1 MALSG
6 TITGAY
12 RGYTLQ
18 ANWTAT
24 QDISGNYSDI
34 TIRHVLVIGSAY
46 SLHISSRS
54 NTCTVDGA
62 AQNYT
67 SPAINQKGGS
77 VTLGT
82 TTYRVNHNAD
92 GSKTCTISDVFNVNA
107 TIDGSPVSSIT
118 ASGSITLD
126 NIPRQATITSAT
138 DFTDTGTPS
147 LVYSNAGGFAA
158 DAYLEFAPVGSGTQI
173 MRRNAITGKSGTY
186 TFALT
191 DAEREMLRAAC
202 TGVSMPVRYV
212 LRTFIDGQEYYS
224 WLDRTMSM
232 SDAAPILGAVSYK
245 DANATTVA
253 VTGDN
258 QLIVQRQSD
267 LQVTF
272 DAATGQKGAT
282 ITEYAATFA
291 GVTKTASSVVALDL
305 GKVDVSS
312 DMPLTFSVTDSRG
325 LKTSTI
331 INVKAEAWWEPTS
344 TVTLARKN
352 NFEPETHITAN
363 AWYASLDGKNDVTI
377 TAKYRKAGSSD
388 SWATIT
394 LANGVESTVTCE
406 RDYAYEWQ
414 ITTADKLGSTTQSLT
429 LGRGIPTFF
438 IDTAKSSVGVN
449 CFPTSSGVLQLG
461 ENAFLTAQGAY
472 PVGSIYLSVNDTNP
486 ATLFGGAW
494 ERISQGRFL
503 LGAGSNA
510 ANSTDYWGSYA
521 AGAENFPAGEMG
533 GEVTHTLTVAEMPSH
548 THPERLEWSNTA
560 GWGVTGTGQGANA
573 VVDQGSVTGS
583 TGGGKPHNNMP
594 PYLVCYM
601 WARIG

>member
-6 TITGAY
+6 TITGVY

-18 ANWTAT
+18 ANWAAV
-24 QDISGNYSDI
+24 QDISGNCSDI

-77 VTLGT
+77 AALGT
-82 TTYRVNHNAD
+82 TTHRVNHNAD

-107 TIDGSPVSSIT
+107 TIDGSQVSSIT

-147 LVYSNAGGFAA
+147 LQYSDAGGFTA
-158 DAYLEFAPVGSGTQI
+158 DAYLGFAPVGSGTQI
-173 MRRNAITGKSGTY
+173 MRKGAITGKSGTY
-186 TFALT
+186 TFDLT
-191 DAEREMLRAAC
+191 DAERETLRAAC

-212 LRTFIDGQEYYS
+212 LRTFIGGQEYYS

-232 SDAAPILGAVSYK
+232 SDAAPILGSVTYA
-245 DANATTVA
+245 DANAATVA

-258 QLIVQRQSD
+258 QVIVQRQSA

-272 DAATGQKGAT
+272 GAATAQKGAT
-282 ITEYAATFA
+282 IVEYSATFA

-312 DMPLTFSVTDSRG
+312 DVPLVFSVTDSRG
-325 LKTSTI
+325 LKTSTTLT
-331 INVKAEAWWEPTS
+331 VKVESWGEPTS
-344 TVTLARKN
+344 TVALARKN
-352 NFEPETHITAN
+352 NFEPETHVTAI
-363 AWYASLDGKNDVTI
+363 AWCASLDGNNEVSI
-377 TAKYRKAGSSD
+377 SAKYRKAGSSD
-388 SWATIT
+388 DWSTVA

-414 ITTADKLGSTTQSLT
+414 VVTADKLGSTTQSLT

-449 CFPTSSGVLQLG
+449 CLPASSGVLQLG
-461 ENAFLTAQGAY
+461 DNAFLTAAGAY
-472 PVGSIYLSVNDTNP
+472 PVGSIYSSVTDTDP
-486 ATLFGGAW
+486 ATLFGGTW
-494 ERISQGRFL
+494 ERIGGRFL
-503 LGAGSNA
+503 LGADD
-510 ANSTDYWGSYA
+510 TY
-521 AGAENFPAGEMG
+521 PA
-533 GEVTHTLTVAEMPSH
+533 
-548 THPERLEWSNTA
+548 
-560 GWGVTGTGQGANA
+560 
-573 VVDQGSVTGS
+573 GS
-583 TGGGKPHNNMP
+583 TGGEAEHTSTIDEMPEHNHGLDNYNASGKAHNNMP
-594 PYLVCYM
+594 PYLAVYM
-601 WARIG
+601 FKRVS

>member
-6 TITGAY
+6 QITGVY

-18 ANWTAT
+18 ANWSAT
-24 QDISGNYSDI
+24 QNISGNYSDI

-46 SLHISSRS
+46 SLNIGSRS
-54 NTCTVDGA
+54 NSCTVDGA
-62 AQNYT
+62 AQSYS

-82 TTYRVNHNAD
+82 TTHRVNHNAD
-92 GSKTCTISDVFNVNA
+92 GSKTCAINDVFNINA
-107 TIDGSPVSSIT
+107 TLDGGKVSSIT

-126 NIPRQATITSAT
+126 NIQRQATITTAN

-147 LVYSNAGGFAA
+147 LQYSNAGGFTA

-186 TFALT
+186 NFALT
-191 DAEREMLRAAC
+191 DAERETLRAAC
-202 TGVSMPVRYV
+202 TGVSMPVRYA
-212 LRTFIDGQEYYS
+212 LRTIIGGQEYYS
-224 WLDRTMSM
+224 TLDRTMSM
-232 SDAAPILGAVSYK
+232 SDSAPILGAVSYK
-245 DANATTVA
+245 DANTATVA
-253 VTGDN
+253 LTGDD
-258 QLIVQRQSD
+258 QVIVQRQSD
-267 LQVTF
+267 LQVSF
-272 DAATGQKGAT
+272 GAATPQKGAT
-282 ITEYAATFA
+282 IASYEATFA
-291 GVTKTASSVVALDL
+291 GVTKTASSAGTLDL
-305 GKVDVSS
+305 GKVDVAS

-325 LKTSTI
+325 LKTSATLT
-331 INVKAEAWWEPTS
+331 VKAEPWWEPTS

-352 NFEPETHITAN
+352 NFEPETHITAS
-363 AWYASLDGKNDVTI
+363 AWYAALDGKNDVTI

-388 SWATIT
+388 AWSTVA

-449 CFPTSSGVLQLG
+449 CFPASNGVLQLG
-461 ENAFLTAQGAY
+461 ENSFLTDQGAY

-486 ATLFGGAW
+486 ATLFGGTW

-503 LGAGSNA
+503 IGAGVNEE
-510 ANSTDYWGSYA
+510 NSTDWWGSYP
-521 AGAENFPAGEMG
+521 AGAENFPPGEMG
-533 GEVTHTLTVAEMPSH
+533 GEATHKLTVDEMPSH
-548 THPERLEWSNTA
+548 VHEVRLGWNNSTA
-560 GWGVTGTGQGANA
+560 WGVTGTGQGSNA
-573 VVDQGSVTGS
+573 TVDQGT
-583 TGGGKPHNNMP
+583 TTQAAGGGKPHNNIP
-594 PYLVCYM
+594 PYLVVYM
-601 WARIG
+601 WKRVS

>member
-6 TITGAY
+6 TITGVY

-34 TIRHVLVIGSAY
+34 TIRHVLVIGAAY

-77 VTLGT
+77 VALGT
-82 TTYRVNHNAD
+82 TTHRVNHNAD
-92 GSKTCTISDVFNVNA
+92 GSKTCTITDVFNVNA
-107 TIDGSPVSSIT
+107 TIDGSKVSSIT
-118 ASGSITLD
+118 ASGNITLD
-126 NIPRQATITSAT
+126 AIPRQATITSAT

-147 LVYSNAGGFAA
+147 LQYSNAGGFTA

-186 TFALT
+186 TFNLT
-191 DAEREMLRAAC
+191 DAERETLRAAC

-212 LRTFIDGQEYYS
+212 LRTIIGGKEYYS
-224 WLDRTMSM
+224 SLDRNMSM

-245 DANATTVA
+245 DANATTA
-253 VTGDN
+253 ALTGDN
-258 QLIVQRQSD
+258 QVIVQRQSD

-272 DAATGQKGAT
+272 GAATGKKGAT
-282 ITEYAATFA
+282 IARYEATFA
-291 GVTKTASSVVALDL
+291 GVTKTATSVATLDF
-305 GKVDVSS
+305 GAVGVSS
-312 DMPLTFSVTDSRG
+312 DMPLVFSAIDSRG
-325 LKTSTI
+325 FKTSTTL
-331 INVKAEAWWEPTS
+331 NVKAEAWWEPTS
-344 TVTLARKN
+344 SIDLQRKN

-363 AWYASLDGKNDVTI
+363 AWYASLDAKNDVTI
-377 TAKYRKAGSSD
+377 SAKYRKAGSTDAWS
-388 SWATIT
+388 TIA
-394 LANGVESTVTCE
+394 LQNGVESTVTCE

-414 ITTADKLGSTTQSLT
+414 ITTADKLGSTTQTLT

-438 IDTAKSSVGVN
+438 IDTKKSSVGVN
-449 CFPTSSGVLQLG
+449 CFPSSSNVFQLG
-461 ENAFLTAQGAY
+461 DNAFLTAQGAY
-472 PVGSIYLSVNDTNP
+472 PVGAIYLSVNDVDP
-486 ATLFGGAW
+486 ATLFGGVW

-503 LGAGSNA
+503 IGAG
-510 ANSTDYWGSYA
+510 ANVANTTDYWGAYP
-521 AGAENFPAGEMG
+521 AGKENFPAGEMG
-533 GEVTHTLTVAEMPSH
+533 GEVEHTLTVDEMPSH
-548 THPERLEWSNTA
+548 THSERLEWGTTKA
-560 GWGVTGTGQGANA
+560 WGLTGTGQGANA
-573 VVDQGSVTGS
+573 VVDQGSVTGA

-594 PYLVCYM
+594 PYLVVFM
-601 WARIG
+601 WKRVS